1 MTTITLHQQHVDEII
16 KSLGI
21 MEAQC
26 MGDATTESWASTH
39 TEFVLRALSNWSGSI
54 DEWMDEVD
62 RQKWVAVDRQHAEDE
77 RIYRESITNPEE
89 EVSP

>member
-26 MGDATTESWASTH
+26 MGNQTTESWASNH

-89 EVSP
+89 EVYP